1 MVLRWILR
9 VCGAL
14 CLIYYVGCGMSIRF
28 DTAQLW
34 LWLVLGAGCFA
45 LDGILGFGRHM
56 GWRLPT
62 GVQAAI
68 WVIFGI
74 GAAAALGMMGLV
86 ASHMNDQA
94 PAGADYMLVV
104 GARVNGTDSGNA
116 EASGALLHRC
126 ESAAVYAA
134 ENPETVFIATG
145 GKGADEPIT
154 EAECIKREMVRLGVP
169 EERILLE
176 EQSQSTAENMKYS
189 RAMMEK
195 EDAAVAVVTNNFHV
209 YRAGR
214 LAEAA
219 LRGRCTGRAR
229 SLPGYC
235 CPTTSCGKRCAPCWT
250 PSTDICAC
258 GEVDT
263 GHEEAERGGHMPVRL
278 PVPGGVRAG
287 DGPV

>member
-1 MVLRWILR
+1 MRGEGRPIRGRSKMGRGDGGGRIDMVLRWILR

-14 CLIYYVGCGMSIRF
+14 CLIYYVGCGMAIRF

-94 PAGADYMLVV
+94 PAGADYMLVL

-195 EDAAVAVVTNNFHV
+195 EGASVAVVTNNFHV

-219 LRGRCTGRAR
+219 F
-229 SLPGYC
+229 
-235 CPTTSCGKRCAPCWT
+235 
-250 PSTDICAC
+250 
-258 GEVDT
+258 E
-263 GHEEAERGGHMPVRL
+263 
-278 PVPGGVRAG
+278 
-287 DGPV
+287 GPVYRQSAEFTWILLPHYIVREAVCSVLDALNGYMRLW

>member
-1 MVLRWILR
+1 MSGLNCN
-9 VCGAL
+9 VCGGELDLQPHLSYGVCQFCGHKQPLSRSGNSELFQAL
-14 CLIYYVGCGMSIRF
+14 NHANDLRRQCEF
-28 DTAQLW
+28 DE
-34 LWLVLGAGCFA
+34 
-45 LDGILGFGRHM
+45 
-56 GWRLPT
+56 
-62 GVQAAI
+62 AI
-68 WVIFGI
+68 E
-74 GAAAALGMMGLV
+74 AYNDLLGM
-86 ASHMNDQA
+86 
-94 PAGADYMLVV
+94 
-104 GARVNGTDSGNA
+104 DSENA

-219 LRGRCTGRAR
+219 F
-229 SLPGYC
+229 
-235 CPTTSCGKRCAPCWT
+235 
-250 PSTDICAC
+250 
-258 GEVDT
+258 E
-263 GHEEAERGGHMPVRL
+263 
-278 PVPGGVRAG
+278 
-287 DGPV
+287 GPVYRQSAEFTWILLPHYIVREAVCSVLDALNGYMRLW